1 MCSKTYYCFGA
12 KDKFSCK
19 GVNKKCNDIDKDKYL
34 NVLLTKQNSGG
45 VNRGFR
51 VVNIIYIYTQ
61 VRDAFSY
68 FYPKRK
74 VLQDGVSTTP
84 LDI

>member
-1 MCSKTYYCFGA
+1 MFQNVLLFGK

-19 GVNKKCNDIDKDKYL
+19 GVNKKCKEINKEKYL

-45 VNRGFR
+45 VNRRFR
-51 VVNIIYIYTQ
+51 VVKNAMYTYT

-68 FYPKRK
+68 FYPKWK
-74 VLQDGVSTTP
+74 VLEYGVSTTP